1 VGHSV
6 WEREAA
12 TAAIGATLDAAR
24 AGRGGVLFLVGEAGL
39 GKTTMVD
46 RARRLAETAF
56 AAGTGHGDAT
66 EASLPFGIFSQA
78 LDDLGSQG
86 GIEPEKGPITFGADA
101 RASRFYSVLRFF
113 QSTSAEPVLLLLD
126 DLHWADPD
134 SLGLISF
141 LSRRI
146 GTLPVAMIGTL
157 RPWPPDALQMAHR
170 VAANGDAR
178 FERLTPLSEG
188 ATGALLAERVGD
200 PVPTDQVVRARSL
213 TSGNPL
219 LLEQVAREMARGKDV
234 LNPTQGV
241 ATFEA
246 DLLLARFAGG
256 SPAERRYA
264 DAAAIFGT
272 SFRPALAAELA
283 GLSGREA
290 EQALE
295 GLFASGVVRATDAG
309 LAEFVHPLL
318 RQTLYEHMPAPVRA
332 HKHASAFRAL
342 LARGVDAAEAAE
354 HAMRADLAGDPEAI
368 AVLERAGRQ
377 ALDAGALA
385 TARQRFEAAVTLAG
399 TRASVHVLL
408 TLAGVLL
415 ATADAQATAAIC
427 HRLLAMDELADGD
440 RMAARRLLGRA
451 RFIGGDPQA
460 ALQEFQQAVGDSP
473 PSDPSEAVETLLE
486 AVYVSWP
493 TVGPALATPLA
504 ARAKALA
511 HDVPDDL
518 RNRAETAWAF
528 SAFVGGDPQG
538 AQVIEQASRRVEA
551 DPVSDIGNFAWT
563 WGAIGLHGNVAK
575 WMERYDEAERAFKVG
590 MATAERLNLP
600 VAIASLAVM
609 HGDTCARTG
618 RLEEGLRLLDRASA
632 LADLAPERAFWAAIA
647 HSYIL
652 IEMGRLDEARS
663 WTETA
668 RSLANPIDGWPGSL
682 WLWHVDAQL
691 ALEDRRRED
700 ACALFEKIEALADR
714 TGILEPCVVPWMGDA
729 MGAYAVTHRL
739 ADATRIFERLR
750 ASIGQVPCRTPRVVI
765 ALAEAAA
772 FDWMDDRTAAEAAF
786 KRARALSLEIPAP
799 LLQARVVLRYGIYL
813 RRRSELVEA
822 RKPLRDALE
831 LAETVGANSI
841 VARAAKE
848 LAAAGGRHR
857 RPYENPDALTPAEA
871 RVASLAGE
879 GLRGQEIKD
888 RLNLSINTVETH
900 LQHVYRKLG
909 ITSQRELMRLATQ
922 GKLPAAG
929 GQGRS
934 AGERQTARGPAA
946 VTVQSTRPT
955 KWGSQ

>member
-1 VGHSV
+1 MGHPV

-12 TAAIGATLDAAR
+12 TAAIVAMLDEAR
-24 AGRGGVLFLVGEAGL
+24 AGQGSVLFLVGEAGL
-39 GKTTMVD
+39 GKTTMVA
-46 RARRLAETAF
+46 RARQLGGTSF
-56 AAGTGHGDAT
+56 AVGAGHGDAT

-86 GIEPEKGPITFGADA
+86 AIEPENGPIIFGTDA
-101 RASRFYSVLRFF
+101 RASRFYSVLRFL
-113 QSTSAEPVLLLLD
+113 QRSSVEPVLLLLD

-134 SLGLISF
+134 SLGLLSF
-141 LSRRI
+141 LCRRI
-146 GTLPVAMIGTL
+146 GTLPAAILGTL
-157 RPWPPDALQMAHR
+157 RPWPPNPLEIAQRLATS
-170 VAANGDAR
+170 GDASI
-178 FERLTPLSEG
+178 ERLNLLSQ
-188 ATGALLAERVGD
+188 AASGALLTEQVGD
-200 PVPTDQVVRARSL
+200 SVQPDQVTRAFAL

-219 LLEQVAREMARGKDV
+219 LLEHAAMQMARGNDV
-234 LNPTQGV
+234 PE
-241 ATFEA
+241 ATAAVGGFEA
-246 DLLLARFAGG
+246 DLLLIRFAGG

-272 SFRPALAAELA
+272 TFRPVLAAELA

-290 EQALE
+290 EEALQ
-295 GLFASGVVRATDAG
+295 GLFATGVVRATDVG
-309 LAEFVHPLL
+309 LAEFAHPLL
-318 RQTLYEHMPAPVRA
+318 RQTLYDRMPAPLRSR
-332 HKHASAFRAL
+332 KHAMAFRAL
-342 LARGVDAAEAAE
+342 LARGVDPAEAAD

-399 TRASVHVLL
+399 TRATADVLL

-415 ATADAQATAAIC
+415 ATADAQATVAIC
-427 HRLLAMDELADGD
+427 RRLLAMDELADTD
-440 RMAARRLLGRA
+440 QMAVRRLLGRA
-451 RFIGGDPQA
+451 RFVGGDPQG
-460 ALQEFQQAVGDSP
+460 ALREFQYAVNASP
-473 PSDPSEAVETLLE
+473 PSDPSDAVETLLE

-511 HDVPDDL
+511 HDVSDDL
-518 RNRAETAWAF
+518 RMRAETAWAF

-538 AQVIEQASRRVEA
+538 IEVIEQVARRAEA

-575 WMERYDEAERAFKVG
+575 WTERFDAAERAFKAG

-668 RSLANPIDGWPGSL
+668 RSLANPIEGWPGSL

-691 ALEDRRRED
+691 ALEDRRRDE

-729 MGAYAVTHRL
+729 MGAYAVAHRL
-739 ADATRIFERLR
+739 GDASRIFERLQ
-750 ASIGQVPCRTPRVVI
+750 ASIGQLPCRTPRVVV
-765 ALAEAAA
+765 ALAQAAA
-772 FDWMDDRTAAEAAF
+772 FDSMDDRPGVEAAF
-786 KRARALSLEIPAP
+786 EQARALSGEIPAP
-799 LLQARVVLRYGIYL
+799 VLQARVVLRYGIYL
-813 RRRSELVEA
+813 RRRSDFVRA
-822 RKPLRDALE
+822 RKPLAQALE
-831 LAETVGANSI
+831 LAESVGADSV

-848 LAAAGGRHR
+848 LAAVGGRR
-857 RPYENPDALTPAEA
+857 RRRHEDPDALTIAEA

-922 GKLPAAG
+922 GKLLAAG
-929 GQGRS
+929 APSRT
-934 AGERQTARGPAA
+934 AG
-946 VTVQSTRPT
+946 
-955 KWGSQ
+955 